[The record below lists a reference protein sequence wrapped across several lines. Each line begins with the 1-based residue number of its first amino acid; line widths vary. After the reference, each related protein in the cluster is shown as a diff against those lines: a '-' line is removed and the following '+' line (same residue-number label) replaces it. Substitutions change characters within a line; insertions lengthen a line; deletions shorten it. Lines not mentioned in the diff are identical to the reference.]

1 MSDYP
6 TVLFQRF
13 DEINSWSDS
22 GWKISLG
29 FNKIAVKFILYRS
42 VECSPHP
49 RKKKNF
55 LLDLLQIFWS
65 NPGVLYSFTFT
76 SLQFRSIYLALRF
89 KVKKGFSKKKIHF
102 RCYCYFRKENIP
114 ILIWCCFC
122 SGFWGCQGIRSHST
136 IDKRPRTSEGLKSH
150 LGARIDDQRSTYK
163 GWFEVEDPCILS
175 FLGLLMLYQQ
185 NISPSGHRSLVL
197 YGDASPDSEA
207 KK

>member
-49 RKKKNF
+49 RKKKTF
-55 LLDLLQIFWS
+55 CWTCCRYFDQTLAFYILLLS
-65 NPGVLYSFTFT
+65 
-76 SLQFRSIYLALRF
+76 LRF
-89 KVKKGFSKKKIHF
+89 NSEASIWHWDSKLKKVFQKKKIHF